1 MVINALAQKHNVIE
15 NIVNV
20 LIQEIIVS
28 IAIVKIATIS
38 LLLIL
43 IQISIQQMIKINQ
56 RKKKLSALV
65 QKVAVIKIIVNALK

>member
-20 LIQEIIVS
+20 LIQEIIVL
-28 IAIVKIATIS
+28 IAIVKIVTIS

>member
-28 IAIVKIATIS
+28 IAIVKIVTIS

-43 IQISIQQMIKINQ
+43 IQISTQQMIKINQ
-56 RKKKLSALV
+56 RKKKLSVLV
-65 QKVAVIKIIVNALK
+65 QKVGVIKIIVNVLK

>member
-1 MVINALAQKHNVIE
+1 MVISALAQKHNVIE

-20 LIQEIIVS
+20 LIQEISVS
-28 IAIVKIATIS
+28 IAIVKIVTIS

-65 QKVAVIKIIVNALK
+65 QKVAVIKIIVNVLK

>member
-28 IAIVKIATIS
+28 IAIVKIVTIS

>member
-28 IAIVKIATIS
+28 IAIVKIVTIS

-43 IQISIQQMIKINQ
+43 IQINIQQMIKINQ

>member
-28 IAIVKIATIS
+28 IVIVKIATIS

-56 RKKKLSALV
+56 RKKKLFALV

>member
-28 IAIVKIATIS
+28 IAIVKIVTIN
-38 LLLIL
+38 LLLTL

-65 QKVAVIKIIVNALK
+65 QKVVVIKIIVNVLK

>member
-1 MVINALAQKHNVIE
+1 MVINALVQKHNVIE

-43 IQISIQQMIKINQ
+43 IQISIQQMIKINLK
-56 RKKKLSALV
+56 KKKLSALV

>member
-1 MVINALAQKHNVIE
+1 MVINALVQKHNVIE

-56 RKKKLSALV
+56 RKKKLSVLV